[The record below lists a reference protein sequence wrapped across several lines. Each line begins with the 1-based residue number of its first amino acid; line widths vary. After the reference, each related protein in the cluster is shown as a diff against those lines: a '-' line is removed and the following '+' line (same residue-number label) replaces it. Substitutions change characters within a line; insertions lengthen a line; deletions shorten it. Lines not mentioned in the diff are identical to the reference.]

1 MLDDKIQ
8 HSLRMILLKQN
19 LYIYI
24 YIKDKTIS
32 KFPKL
37 EIRCITCSY

>member
-8 HSLRMILLKQN
+8 DSLRTNIFKQN
-19 LYIYI
+19 LYTYI
-24 YIKDKTIS
+24 YIKDKTKT

-37 EIRCITCSY
+37 EVRCIACSY

>member
-8 HSLRMILLKQN
+8 DSLRMNFFKQN

-24 YIKDKTIS
+24 YIKDKAIR
-32 KFPKL
+32 KFPEL
-37 EIRCITCSY
+37 AIRCITCSY